1 MCQQATNVV
10 TSQLREASIAF
21 TIVEKWLF
29 AAPQALMNVHT
40 RAVIAKDG
48 FGHESDGFTVLA
60 RRILCHVL
68 IQHQVI
74 CSLQER
80 VETHINFCLSCSTYL
95 VVLCLDRYP

>member
-1 MCQQATNVV
+1 MCQQATYIV
-10 TSQLREASIAF
+10 TCQLREASIAF
-21 TIVEKWLF
+21 AIVEKWLF
-29 AAPQALMNVHT
+29 AAPQALVNVHT

-60 RRILCHVL
+60 RCILCHIL

-80 VETHINFCLSCSTYL
+80 VETDINFCLPCSTHL
-95 VVLCLDRYP
+95 VVLRLDQYP